1 MKNVTPHSFQKITL
15 TLVVGLQLFL
25 SACAIVTYNE
35 HVEFSPSQ
43 INSRSIASHSPQK
56 IHLRKLVAEYYKE
69 LKLKL

>member
-35 HVEFSPSQ
+35 RVEFNPAKES
-43 INSRSIASHSPQK
+43 SRSIASTTNK
-56 IHLRKLVAEYYKE
+56 VHLGKLVSEYYKE
-69 LKLKL
+69 LKLKF

>member
-15 TLVVGLQLFL
+15 ALVVGLQLFL
-25 SACAIVTYNE
+25 SACAIISYNE

-43 INSRSIASHSPQK
+43 MTSRSLASQAPQK